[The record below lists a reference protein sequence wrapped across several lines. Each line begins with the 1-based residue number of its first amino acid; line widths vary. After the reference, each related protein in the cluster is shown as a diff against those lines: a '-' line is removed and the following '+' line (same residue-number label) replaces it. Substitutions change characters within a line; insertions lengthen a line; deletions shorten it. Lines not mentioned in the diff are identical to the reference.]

1 MRSRDYFALAKNS
14 LFHRKMRSWLTV
26 LGIII
31 GIAAVV
37 GLVSIGQG
45 FEKSLTEQLDVFGG
59 NVVFIS
65 PGKTNTNSNTMFGS
79 GGFGTQALA
88 GKLTTTDIA
97 MLRGINGI
105 EYVDGL
111 VTQSADV
118 VFRQETATIPI
129 EGSSPELW
137 KIFNI
142 VDIEN
147 GRMLSS
153 SDRRVAVV
161 GNKIAK
167 DTFDKEIR
175 VGDMLEIKG
184 ISFRVIGVLKP
195 GSGFAA
201 SVVDSGIAISIE
213 DAKDMFQ
220 ESGSREVN
228 AIVIKAYDNVDLSRV
243 VKDINLRLRASHKNP
258 PGEEDFTITSS
269 DTLKARIG
277 QITSTFTFFLG
288 GIAAIALLVGAIGIA
303 NTMFMSVME
312 RTRLIGI
319 LKALGAKN
327 KDIKN
332 IFLVE
337 ASLIGFVGGVI
348 GVIMGSLFGLGLGM
362 IMSSTQGSM
371 GGISF
376 APAISLELVTFAIL
390 FSVIIGALS
399 GYFPARRASQ
409 LDPVEALRYE

>member
-1 MRSRDYFALAKNS
+1 MHSGDYFALAKNS

-65 PGKTNTNSNTMFGS
+65 PGNVDADAMFDS
-79 GGFGTQALA
+79 GGFGGAQTLT

-97 MLRGINGI
+97 MLKGINGI
-105 EYVDGL
+105 EYVDGI
-111 VTQSADV
+111 VSQRADV
-118 VFRQETATIPI
+118 VFRAEISTITV
-129 EGSSPELW
+129 EGTNADLW

-142 VDIEN
+142 VDIEK
-147 GRMLSS
+147 GRILSA

-161 GNKIAK
+161 GNTIAK
-167 DTFDKEIR
+167 DTFDKEIKA
-175 VGDMLEIKG
+175 GDMIEIKG
-184 ISFRVIGVLKP
+184 VSFRVIGVLKS

-201 SVVDSGIAISIE
+201 AMVDNSISIPMQ
-213 DAKDMFQ
+213 DAKDLFQ
-220 ESGSREVN
+220 ETGSNEVN
-228 AIVIKAYDNVDLSRV
+228 AIIIKAYDSADLSRV
-243 VKDINLRLRASHKNP
+243 VKDIELRLDASHKNP
-258 PGEEDFTITSS
+258 PGEHDFSITSS
-269 DTLKARIG
+269 DTLKARVS

-288 GIAAIALLVGAIGIA
+288 GIAAISLLVGAIGIA

-312 RTRLIGI
+312 RTRTIGI

-327 KDIKN
+327 KDIRN

-337 ASLIGFVGGVI
+337 SSMIGFIGGLIGVAI
-348 GVIMGSLFGLGLGM
+348 GSLFGIGLG
-362 IMSSTQGSM
+362 IVMSGAQTRMSGM
-371 GGISF
+371 SF
-376 APAISLELVTFAIL
+376 APAITAELIIFAIA
-390 FSVIIGALS
+390 FSVIIGVLS
-399 GYFPARRASQ
+399 GYFPARRAAK
-409 LDPVEALRYE
+409 LNPVEALRYE